1 MKQKTRYTDWVG
13 RTETTEDVAD
23 ESKVAR
29 MYATLN
35 AESPEN
41 LSHQELPNLW
51 HWMYFSPIVPFSDLG
66 GDGHPK
72 RGNFLPPVDLP
83 RRMWAGGRLEFFRP
97 LQVGQEIA
105 RTSTI
110 KSVQNKNGR
119 TGEMV
124 FVTVSHEVSDKSG
137 MILIEEQDIVYR
149 DYVPKDRPTPRYKEA
164 VELSDFSKKLVP
176 DPVTLF
182 RYSALTFN
190 GHRIHYDRKYCLE
203 EEGYPGLVFHGPLT
217 ATLLICLLTSNRKKI
232 ALKNFEFRALKPL
245 FDTHTFVLHGK
256 ELRSGMYDLWAVDHE
271 GHIAM
276 EARATGT
283 S

>member
-1 MKQKTRYTDWVG
+1 M
-13 RTETTEDVAD
+13 
-23 ESKVAR
+23 
-29 MYATLN
+29 
-35 AESPEN
+35 
-41 LSHQELPNLW
+41 
-51 HWMYFSPIVPFSDLG
+51 
-66 GDGHPK
+66 
-72 RGNFLPPVDLP
+72 
-83 RRMWAGGRLEFFRP
+83 
-97 LQVGQEIA
+97 GQEIA

-149 DYVPKDRPTPRYKEA
+149 DYVPKDRPTPSYKEA

-232 ALKNFEFRALKPL
+232 VLKNFEFRALKPL